1 MEKVWIPGTGQY
13 IYIKKEG
20 FNFGIDS
27 ILLSS
32 FAKMRKN
39 STLLDIGTGTG
50 ILALRCCDLYNLK
63 KVYAFEIQEDNINLA
78 EKSIK
83 ENREKKI
90 KLLDGDFKKRINDF
104 REIDY
109 IISNPPYLKKDSG
122 LQNLEKSQLISR
134 MEIEMTLED
143 LFLFSQKS
151 LKSKGSLFLI
161 HRPHRL
167 TDLFVLGEKF
177 GLEPKRLQMV
187 YPKNDRPPNLVLMEF
202 IKGAKRH
209 LKVEKSLIVYNNEGH
224 YTKEIEDIY
233 NGR

>member
-1 MEKVWIPGTGQY
+1 MEKVWIPGTEQD

-50 ILALRCCDLYNLK
+50 ILALRCCALYDLK
-63 KVYAFEIQEDNINLA
+63 KVYAFEIQEDNVNLA
-78 EKSIK
+78 KKSIR
-83 ENREKKI
+83 ENREDKI
-90 KLLDGDFKKRINDF
+90 ELMAGDFKKWSSDF
-104 REIDY
+104 RDVDY

-122 LQNLEKSQLISR
+122 FQNLEKSQLISR

-143 LFLFSQKS
+143 LFLFSKKS
-151 LKSKGSLFLI
+151 LKSRGSLFLI

-167 TDLFVLGEKF
+167 ADLFVLGEKF
-177 GLEPKRLQMV
+177 DLEPKRLQMV

-202 IKGAKRH
+202 IKGARRH
-209 LKVEKSLIVYNNEGH
+209 LKVEKPLVVYNDQGN
-224 YTKEIEDIY
+224 YTKEIEEIY